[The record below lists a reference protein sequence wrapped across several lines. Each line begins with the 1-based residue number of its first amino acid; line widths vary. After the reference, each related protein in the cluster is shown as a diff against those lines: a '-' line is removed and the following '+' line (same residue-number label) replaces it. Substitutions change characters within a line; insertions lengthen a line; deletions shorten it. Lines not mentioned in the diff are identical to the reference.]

1 VIPLV
6 RVFNGL
12 RQEGLNY
19 GVPTTFVV
27 LGGGTQ
33 IQLEDLLEEVLKKS
47 IKRGWIC
54 LKGQDF
60 DPLSMGVGTL
70 VRGLSQLQRFVEI
83 ETDGLHRDPRWAH
96 TVDRW
101 IVLWHPTVGF
111 NLGSLR
117 ATDGIKFRMDQ
128 NTALEEVKRFL
139 EACKDSASIKYV
151 LMEDGSWIDEVFE
164 MVRTYE
170 RSRMY

>member
-1 VIPLV
+1 VISLV
-6 RVFNGL
+6 KVFNGL
-12 RQEGLNY
+12 RKEGLNY

-27 LGGGTQ
+27 LGGDTQ
-33 IQLEDLLEEVLKKS
+33 VQLEDLLEEVLKKS
-47 IKRGWIC
+47 IKRGWVC
-54 LKGQDF
+54 LKGEDF

-101 IVLWHPTVGF
+101 AVTWHPKLSF

-128 NTALEEVKRFL
+128 NTTLDEVKEFL
-139 EACKDSASIKYV
+139 EACKDSASVKYV
-151 LMEDGSWIDEVFE
+151 LMGDRPWREEIFE